1 MKKISNSKRGFTLTE
16 LLIVVAIIVIV
27 ASASF
32 VGVAVVLERAKET
45 DKKGYRDENSRELFE
60 VEAWKQIDELTKDAA
75 KFFDVSLYKP
85 VVTNTP
91 TATPTPTT
99 APVNDN
105 PDDNKVE
112 TEEERRARE
121 SAEASIAESI
131 RVSESIE
138 QSIAESIEESK
149 RLEAEKNKQGSVKVN
164 QELQQNGSF
173 SVTANAN
180 KTIKSITVNW
190 EKTSQQ
196 SGSFIISYED
206 SNGGNFN
213 NASQG
218 IQTGW
223 NEYSGS
229 QSFTPQA
236 NGRPVSCSK
245 LVFSNPYSST
255 DVKIVS
261 YTIEYED

>member
-121 SAEASIAESI
+121 SAEASIAAMPSTAI
-131 RVSESIE
+131 RRMLS
-138 QSIAESIEESK
+138 
-149 RLEAEKNKQGSVKVN
+149 
-164 QELQQNGSF
+164 
-173 SVTANAN
+173 TA
-180 KTIKSITVNW
+180 
-190 EKTSQQ
+190 
-196 SGSFIISYED
+196 
-206 SNGGNFN
+206 
-213 NASQG
+213 
-218 IQTGW
+218 
-223 NEYSGS
+223 
-229 QSFTPQA
+229 P
-236 NGRPVSCSK
+236 SCS
-245 LVFSNPYSST
+245 SST
-255 DVKIVS
+255 SVIKRRPIVCLLWPKPVRQVS
-261 YTIEYED
+261 VQRFSRIHRR